1 MTATLSR
8 SDAGKSPPRGRSI
21 GLEDE
26 GELLR
31 RYADTRS
38 PELRDELVNRF
49 MPLARSLAMRYRRRS
64 ESLEDLVQVASLG
77 LMKAID
83 GYDPGRGKPFT
94 AYAVPTVLGELRRHF
109 RDHVWNVRL
118 PRGLQELTMNVDE
131 ATNGLTEELGR
142 VPTAAEIGERLEIST
157 EDVLE
162 ALEASHARRTMSL
175 DAPRIAEEEALPTV
189 ETIGR
194 ADGGYERVEADLAA
208 ERAALDDREWEVLR
222 LRFVDELT
230 QREIGRRLGVSQ
242 MQVSRISRAA
252 LWKLLSAV
260 RGGERHP
267 AAPPASARRAKR
279 S

>member
-8 SDAGKSPPRGRSI
+8 RDAGKSPPGGRSI